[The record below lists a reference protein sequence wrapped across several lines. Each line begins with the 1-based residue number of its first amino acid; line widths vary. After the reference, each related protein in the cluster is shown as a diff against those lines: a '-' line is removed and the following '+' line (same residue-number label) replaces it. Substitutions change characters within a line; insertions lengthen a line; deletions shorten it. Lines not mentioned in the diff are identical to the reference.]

1 MALGASDAPK
11 AAFGAFGGGRS
22 GAPAVRAAIRLTAP
36 VTLPRVHW
44 LFTGLLVGVSGATAV
59 YTLWLVRRL
68 FTTPP
73 APAPVTHEQPEVTP

>member
-1 MALGASDAPK
+1 M
-11 AAFGAFGGGRS
+11 
-22 GAPAVRAAIRLTAP
+22 IRPTTP
-36 VTLPRVHW
+36 GYPPRVHW